1 MSGIVA
7 TTFVQPVD
15 MVKVRIQ
22 VLAGENPGKAYGPV
36 GVAKDILK
44 NDGFLKGF
52 YKGIDSA
59 YMRQAVYTTAR
70 FGLFL
75 NFSDYVKN

>member
-1 MSGIVA
+1 
-7 TTFVQPVD
+7 
-15 MVKVRIQ
+15 
-22 VLAGENPGKAYGPV
+22 
-36 GVAKDILK
+36 VAKDILK

-75 NFSDYVKN
+75 NFSDYVKNQKNGG